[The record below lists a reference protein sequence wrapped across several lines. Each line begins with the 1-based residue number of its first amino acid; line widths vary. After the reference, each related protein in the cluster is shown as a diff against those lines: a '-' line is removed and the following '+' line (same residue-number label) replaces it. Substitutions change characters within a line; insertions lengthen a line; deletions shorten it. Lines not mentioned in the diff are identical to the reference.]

1 MNLNY
6 SPMNGLGII
15 YKEKR
20 PPILLGGHSKL
31 WLTTMK
37 KKSIFT
43 QHINPNYKGTHQN
56 GYY

>member
-15 YKEKR
+15 YKEKH

-37 KKSIFT
+37 KNQSFLP
-43 QHINPNYKGTHQN
+43 HI
-56 GYY
+56 